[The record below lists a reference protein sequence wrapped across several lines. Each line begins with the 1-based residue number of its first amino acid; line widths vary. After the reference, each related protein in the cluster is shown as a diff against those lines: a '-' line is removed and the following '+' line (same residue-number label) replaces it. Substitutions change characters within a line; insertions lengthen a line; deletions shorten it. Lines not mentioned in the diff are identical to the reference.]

1 MQKLEQP
8 TGAISVSDPLHVA
21 EIFAN
26 GPINLIG
33 GKEFSVLTFTAVRAD
48 TEQLFVGSQNIKQ
61 TGVVVARIAL
71 PNEALHSLYSMLGW
85 RSSCATPPGARN
97 GFAEPRDRQPKS
109 TLS

>member
-8 TGAISVSDPLHVA
+8 TGTISVSDPLHVA

-33 GKEFSVLTFTAVRAD
+33 GKDFSVLTFTAVRAD

-71 PNEALHSLYSMLGW
+71 PNEALHSLYSMLGQ
-85 RSSCATPPGARN
+85 TYGGAQTTA
-97 GFAEPRDRQPKS
+97 GHA
-109 TLS
+109 